1 MILIASSL
9 KRIQFHFNQR
19 IWCWLYFSLSFSL
32 LLFVLCYF
40 AILFDAISSVV
51 HSTQQWINQW
61 VFVAWFL
68 RTCTRIKS
76 IHQIRWTSE
85 RAKKCLYLFFLSFFS
100 WMLAQHD
107 SHRKKNRWRKKFN
120 NIKYRYIYCLCQ
132 KREKQRRER
141 IRSTQ
146 FVIARCQFPQ
156 GNRFRCM
163 MIMFHH
169 VPHSLHIIFVCICW
183 RISFDHNSFDVAI
196 SFNFSVDRNKKR
208 KNTPYMYG
216 RYTQVT
222 SKHW

>member
-1 MILIASSL
+1 MLAVFFAIFFSSF
-9 KRIQFHFNQR
+9 I
-19 IWCWLYFSLSFSL
+19 CSL
-32 LLFVLCYF
+32 LFCNFVWCDIVCCTQHTTMNKPVSLCR
-40 AILFDAISSVV
+40 L
-51 HSTQQWINQW
+51 
-61 VFVAWFL
+61 FL

-120 NIKYRYIYCLCQ
+120 NIKYRYIYCLCE

-169 VPHSLHIIFVCICW
+169 VPHSLHIIFVCAGESLSITTHLMWQFHSIFQLIETKNERTLHICMG
-183 RISFDHNSFDVAI
+183 DTL
-196 SFNFSVDRNKKR
+196 K
-208 KNTPYMYG
+208 
-216 RYTQVT
+216 
-222 SKHW
+222 